1 MASDAYEAQKAQAIA
16 QIANVSKLLRDAIAA
31 TLPVAPEQYLTV
43 AVPGT
48 TIDTRPIAQGGTFIW
63 EATETAFPPTQ
74 VQQAEANL
82 VDYMVPLSYVMVSPE
97 QPLLV
102 NLDTV

>member
-1 MASDAYEAQKAQAIA
+1 MASDAYAAQKAQAIT

-31 TLPVAPEQYLTV
+31 TLPVAPEQYLTI

-48 TIDTRPIAQGGTFIW
+48 TIDTRQIADGGTFIW
-63 EATETAFPPTQ
+63 EATDTAFPPTQ
-74 VQQAEANL
+74 VMQAEANL

-97 QPLLV
+97 LPPATD
-102 NLDTV
+102 LDIT